1 MNGMEISLTFDDGP
15 DPNET
20 PRVLAALQRA
30 QALATFF
37 VITPQARRH
46 PRLISEIQ
54 AAGHEVQF
62 HCVEHISHTD
72 LTKDQGEKDASAGL
86 GVRVATAQ
94 DLTLSSVSNSMQAR
108 LGSNALSLEFLPREP

>member
-1 MNGMEISLTFDDGP
+1 MNRMEISLTFDDGP

-62 HCVEHISHTD
+62 HCAEHVSHTG
-72 LTKDQGEKDASAGL
+72 LTKDQGGKTPVPASRISVPSASRPGSGDLHMASLHL
-86 GVRVATAQ
+86 G
-94 DLTLSSVSNSMQAR
+94 QAR
-108 LGSNALSLEFLPREP
+108 SPTVSGYR